1 MPVEPLA
8 TPAELRLW
16 LGLPDDA
23 TEELSDPAAELLIA
37 GVSRQVLAYT
47 RRSSFTTSTS
57 TVRVAGTGSSTL
69 ILPGWPVSAVT
80 AVVEDPDGAAP
91 GELVDYVEWSEDG
104 VLELLSGGR
113 WAARRRFYEI
123 TFEHGYAEVP
133 EDVRN
138 LVLRVAA
145 RAFANPEGLATEGV
159 GGYNAG
165 FAFDDTRLPTLSAP
179 DRREL
184 EPYVL

>member
-1 MPVEPLA
+1 MPVEALA

-16 LGLPDDA
+16 LGLPADA
-23 TEELSDPAAELLIA
+23 TDELPDAAASLLIA
-37 GVSRQVLAYT
+37 GVSKQVLTYT
-47 RRSSFTTSTS
+47 RRSAFTSTTE
-57 TVRVAGTGSSTL
+57 TVRVAGTGSGTL
-69 ILPGWPVSAVT
+69 ILPGWPVTDVT
-80 AVVEDPDGAAP
+80 AVVEDPDGTAP
-91 GELVDYVEWSEDG
+91 GDLLAYVDWSEDG
-104 VLELLSGGR
+104 VLTLFSGGR
-113 WAARRRFYEI
+113 WVARRRFYEV
-123 TFEHGYAEVP
+123 TFTHGFAEVP

-145 RAFANPEGLATEGV
+145 RAFSNPEGLATEGI

-184 EPYVL
+184 DGYVL